1 MYVMGLAVNPSNAS
15 NASGLQN
22 AMVLSR
28 STDQGQ
34 TWSTPV
40 VLRGDSKE
48 AFNDKNSLTVSPVDP
63 KYVYAVWDRV
73 VTINKTYSGPVWLAR
88 STNGGQTWEEAKEIY
103 RPAAGNALGNRI
115 AVLGD
120 DTLVNV
126 FTVNECQSVT
136 QPDDPELASTAAAS
150 SGASAPSQPASQN
163 QPSTEIQPSAPTSET
178 NKPCV
183 SSIQAIRST
192 DQGRTWSSKAITI
205 AENLGFSPSHPQNN
219 TGLRAPALPAI
230 AVGPNGKI
238 WVTWQDARFGK
249 NSINSIALASSSDK
263 GLTWS
268 TPMAINKDTS
278 SHAFTPSITV
288 AKDGTIAVS
297 HYDFRN
303 YGTEPSKMLT
313 NTWLLTSKDGQKWME
328 TKIREPFDVSAAPV
342 AGGLFLGDY
351 QGLVSLGS
359 TFLPFYAQ
367 ANADANNRTDI
378 YAVPVTPA
386 PSTVYQA
393 RTAPILSTSQKI
405 VLQSRAGLAMQDW
418 MRARMQ
424 QRSQP

>member
-1 MYVMGLAVNPSNAS
+1 
-15 NASGLQN
+15 
-22 AMVLSR
+22 
-28 STDQGQ
+28 
-34 TWSTPV
+34 
-40 VLRGDSKE
+40 
-48 AFNDKNSLTVSPVDP
+48 
-63 KYVYAVWDRV
+63 
-73 VTINKTYSGPVWLAR
+73 
-88 STNGGQTWEEAKEIY
+88 
-103 RPAAGNALGNRI
+103 
-115 AVLGD
+115 
-120 DTLVNV
+120 
-126 FTVNECQSVT
+126 
-136 QPDDPELASTAAAS
+136 
-150 SGASAPSQPASQN
+150 
-163 QPSTEIQPSAPTSET
+163 
-178 NKPCV
+178 
-183 SSIQAIRST
+183 
-192 DQGRTWSSKAITI
+192 
-205 AENLGFSPSHPQNN
+205 
-219 TGLRAPALPAI
+219 
-230 AVGPNGKI
+230 
-238 WVTWQDARFGK
+238 
-249 NSINSIALASSSDK
+249 
-263 GLTWS
+263 
-268 TPMAINKDTS
+268 
-278 SHAFTPSITV
+278 V